1 MEDVLVFFSSRTCD
15 GAMTVWIVMR
25 FKGNSYTVDEVFD
38 NEVAALDHKD
48 DLTRKWALTEI
59 VQKEVKSL

>member
-1 MEDVLVFFSSRTCD
+1 
-15 GAMTVWIVMR
+15 MTVCIVTR
-25 FKGNSYTVDEVFD
+25 FKGNGYTVDEVFD

-48 DLTRKWALTEI
+48 ALTRKWALTEI